1 MYADPV
7 TIEKDGEEFDV
18 FFIDSEGL
26 LPRTATSDRISGK
39 FNDSSYTSDIIGE
52 R

>member
-7 TIEKDGEEFDV
+7 TIEKDGEVFDI

-26 LPRTATSDRISGK
+26 LPRPVTSDRSQ
-39 FNDSSYTSDIIGE
+39 FNDSFTSDIIGE